1 MNTTVYQ
8 CEYKISGSTN
18 TNTNTNEIQ
27 MCISVNTQLQELFWC
42 WHYYTGGDIPH
53 FLISK
58 YLETISINGKC
69 NCILSNMNV
78 TVM

>member
-1 MNTTVYQ
+1 
-8 CEYKISGSTN
+8 
-18 TNTNTNEIQ
+18 